1 MSETMQ
7 AAFFAGPRKLEVRE
21 IPVPHAGLGEIVL
34 DVRACGVCG
43 SDLHQF
49 EGRWEQPDYV
59 PGHEVTG
66 EVIEVGEG
74 VCEWQVGDRVGIEP
88 FGYCGRCCYCMAGRY
103 YQCEQMGFLSLSGHG
118 GFAERMVTPAYA
130 AYRLPENLDYPTG
143 ALVEP
148 LAVAVHGSRLA
159 NINFT
164 DEVLVL
170 GAGSIGLLTASTANS
185 FGAHKVAIT
194 ARHNYQKQAAYSL
207 GVDRVL
213 SINVEELQQQV
224 KDNFTH
230 GPSVV
235 VETVGSAAG
244 TYQLA
249 VDLAG
254 SLARVV
260 FIGANTGTVQD
271 FNFDPVMSKE
281 LTLYGSG
288 AYAQIGTRRDF
299 DVAFDLLAQKPTIYS
314 QLITHK
320 FELKDIQNAFELASH
335 KTESQA
341 IKVMMIRE

>member
-7 AAFFAGPRKLEVRE
+7 AAFFAGPGKLELRE
-21 IPVPHAGLGEIVL
+21 VPVPHAGPGEIVL
-34 DVRACGVCG
+34 EVRACGICG

-49 EGRWEQPDYV
+49 EGRWPQPEFA
-59 PGHEVTG
+59 PGHEVAG
-66 EVIEVGEG
+66 EIIEIGEG
-74 VCEWQVGDRVGIEP
+74 VQDLQVGDRIAIEP
-88 FGYCGRCCYCMAGRY
+88 FVYCGHCCLCMAGRY
-103 YQCEQMGFLSLSGHG
+103 YQCDGMGFLSLSANG

-130 AYRLPENLDYPTG
+130 AYRLPDSLSFETG

-159 NINFT
+159 NINFS

-185 FGAHKVAIT
+185 FGAHKVAVT
-194 ARHNYQKQAAYSL
+194 ARHHYQRQAAYAL
-207 GVDRVL
+207 GVDHVL
-213 SINVEELQQQV
+213 STDVSELKEQM
-224 KDNFTH
+224 KGFFTH

-235 VETVGSAAG
+235 VETVGSSAG

-254 SLARVV
+254 PLARVV
-260 FIGANTGTVQD
+260 FIGANTGTVQE
-271 FNFDPVMSKE
+271 FNFEPVMSKE

-288 AYAQIGTRRDF
+288 AYAQIGTRRDY
-299 DVAFDLLAQKPTIYS
+299 DVAFDLLAQKPTIYA

-320 FELKDIQNAFELASH
+320 FELKDIQHAFELARH

-341 IKVMMIRE
+341 IKVMMVR